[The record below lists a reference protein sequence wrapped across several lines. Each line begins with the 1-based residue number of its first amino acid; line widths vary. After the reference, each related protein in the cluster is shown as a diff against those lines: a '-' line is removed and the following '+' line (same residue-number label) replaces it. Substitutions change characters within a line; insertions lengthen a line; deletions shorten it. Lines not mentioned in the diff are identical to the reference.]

1 MKIGIWFPGLA
12 IESQPADGGGEMDM
26 EITFEVATESMIGR
40 VDTRNEM
47 LLSSKVFNDVGRDRS
62 KFVEKP
68 AIEPE
73 ERLKMIR
80 QGESNVLPSG
90 VGESVKGGFDPV
102 IRILFP
108 AGGTKAGF
116 AGMRCLELVEAFWA
130 DKDMP
135 AKQRGPT
142 GKHFKYVDNNVFA
155 DQLAVGEKKFPPVA
169 VIEEDVPDFD
179 LTADEFH
186 RGTIANLNVG
196 ER

>member
-12 IESQPADGGGEMDM
+12 IESQTANGSGKMNM
-26 EITFEVATESMIGR
+26 EITFEVAAESMIGR
-40 VDTRNEM
+40 VDARNEM

-62 KFVEKP
+62 KFVKKP

-80 QGESNVLPSG
+80 QGKSNVLPKG
-90 VGESVKGGFDPV
+90 VREIVKGGFDPV

-116 AGMRCLELVEAFWA
+116 AGMRGRAGMEAFWT

-135 AKQRGPT
+135 AEQRSST
-142 GKHFKYVDNNVFA
+142 GKHFKHIDDNGFA
-155 DQLAVGEKKFPPVA
+155 DQLAVGEKEFPPVA
-169 VIEEDVPDFD
+169 VINEDVSDFD

-186 RGTIANLNVG
+186 RGTIVNFNVG